1 MTDRGSH
8 AAMVSVVLTALA
20 FLIVGIRTISRIF
33 LVKRFGL
40 DDGLILAA
48 VCFSIGLSITI
59 EIQRSYNLGEHIAEL
74 TLDQS
79 EGLFK
84 SSFACTFAYIAG
96 LTCAKDSI
104 AYQYLRFFQT
114 RTSRF
119 MAWSLIGL
127 VTTFCVIFWIC
138 SLLSCRP
145 LSSYW
150 TVVQKGHC
158 FNIYAFWFFSAGF
171 NIVTDIAL
179 CILPI
184 PTLMTLRMPPKQ
196 KYSLIFVFVLGGF
209 GCVTSVL
216 RLIKFYEMYHS
227 VDLSYDLLG
236 PVLWSSIEVN
246 TGIICACLPALKPL
260 FTLISPLLLH
270 SSSRDSSRRSRQPSF
285 VVATPEMKK
294 YSNPTTAGTSESGE
308 GEIPVGITTSQ
319 LEAALSKNVERNVA
333 QEEV

>member
-8 AAMVSVVLTALA
+8 AAIVSLVLTALA
-20 FLIVGIRTISRIF
+20 FLIVGIRLISRIF

-48 VCFSIGLSITI
+48 VCFSIGLSATI
-59 EIQRSYNLGEHIAEL
+59 EAQRRYDLGEHTTKL
-74 TLDQS
+74 TLAQY

-84 SSFACTFAYIAG
+84 TFFACTFVYIAG

-114 RTSRF
+114 RTSRLL
-119 MAWSLIGL
+119 AWSLMGL
-127 VTTFCVIFWIC
+127 VTTYCAINWIC
-138 SLLSCRP
+138 SLLACRP
-145 LSSYW
+145 LNLYW
-150 TVVQKGHC
+150 TVQHNGHC
-158 FNIYAFWFFSAGF
+158 FDIYAFWFFSAGF

-184 PTLMTLRMPPKQ
+184 PTLVTLRLPRKQ
-196 KYSLIFVFVLGGF
+196 KYSLIFVFLLGGF

-216 RLIKFYEMYHS
+216 RLIKLYELYKS
-227 VDLSYDLLG
+227 VDISYDLLG

-246 TGIICACLPALKPL
+246 TGIICACLPTLKPL
-260 FTLISPLLLH
+260 LNLISPWLLH
-270 SSSRDSSRRSRQPSF
+270 SSSRESSRTRQPSF
-285 VVATPEMKK
+285 VATLEMKK
-294 YSNPTTAGTSESGE
+294 HSRPTTEGTSESGR
-308 GEIPVGITTSQ
+308 EIPVGITTSE
-319 LEAALSKNVERNVA
+319 LEAAHSKNVERNVA